1 MPVLAEL
8 PLVPGVS
15 TGGDHGMPYA
25 LVGGGAE
32 EGPGGE
38 KWREGMKEVAEKVW
52 QGLSLS

>member
-1 MPVLAEL
+1 MAEL

-25 LVGGGAE
+25 LVGGGAKGE

-38 KWREGMKEVAEKVW
+38 KWREGMKEVAERVW
-52 QGLSLS
+52 EDLSLS